1 MAWGK
6 AGSTTLGS
14 AGDVI
19 TVNSLSNNKFIMILN
34 NVFSSGQGKLEPT
47 LNNDT
52 GSNYAARYALDGAS
66 EVTLTSSND
75 FENTTGGFT
84 NGLTFHVQYLI
95 NISAEEKLLISHSN
109 EVETTGAGTAPR
121 RREYV
126 GKWINTS
133 DVISRYDV
141 VNSGSGD
148 FASDSNSTVIGSNV
162 TTAAAQDVT
171 VTDGAIFYET
181 DTNKEYILYN
191 NTWTEI

>member
-1 MAWGK
+1 M
-6 AGSTTLGS
+6 
-14 AGDVI
+14 
-19 TVNSLSNNKFIMILN
+19 
-34 NVFSSGQGKLEPT
+34 
-47 LNNDT
+47 
-52 GSNYAARYALDGAS
+52 
-66 EVTLTSSND
+66 
-75 FENTTGGFT
+75 
-84 NGLTFHVQYLI
+84 I

-109 EVETTGAGTAPR
+109 EVETTGVGTAPR